1 MIIPKIHESFI
12 QRPTEVGNV
21 LCIEYQ
27 VLSTMYEVPGIKYK
41 VLSARY

>member
-1 MIIPKIHESFI
+1 MIIRKIHESFI

-21 LCIEYQ
+21 LCIQYK
-27 VLSTMYEVPGIKYK
+27 VLSTMYEVPGIKYD